1 MALNASDLS
10 GLILQASARMAPL
23 LPFSLDKRNTV
34 PLDLSAGNLRL
45 LQINFTHTETLNDFI
60 FAEIRA
66 AEARAAIGGYNEE
79 RILYSR
85 SGHFGGTEPRTIH
98 LGVDVWTEAG
108 TPVFAPL
115 AGKVHSFRDNAGFGD
130 YGPTVIL
137 EHRLPGI
144 VFFTLYGHL
153 SRTSLS
159 DLFEGKYLEAG
170 QAVGAI
176 GPYPENGDWPPHLH
190 FQLITDMLGLKGDFP
205 GVAALSQRSR
215 YLSLC
220 PDPTFLLSL

>member
-1 MALNASDLS
+1 MTFDASDLS
-10 GLILQASARMAPL
+10 RLVLRTGMHMAPL

-34 PLDLSAGNLRL
+34 QLDLSARNLKL
-45 LQINFTHTETLNDFI
+45 LQINFTDTPTLDNFI
-60 FAEIRA
+60 FEEIRA
-66 AEARAAIGGYNEE
+66 AGARAAIGGYNEN

-85 SGHFGGTEPRTIH
+85 SGHFGGPEPRSIH
-98 LGVDVWTEAG
+98 LGIDVWTEAG

-115 AGKVHSFRDNAGFGD
+115 PGRVHSFRDNAGFGD

-137 EHRLPGI
+137 EHQLPGI

-159 DLFEGKYLEAG
+159 PLFEGKYLEAG
-170 QAVGAI
+170 QAVGTI

-205 GVAALSQRSR
+205 GVAAPSQRSR

-220 PDPTFLLSL
+220 PDPACLLSP